1 MKRRTAISAITPA
14 SCGSRMWRKI
24 CVGVAPSIRAASSSS
39 GGAACNRARM
49 NRNANGNDFQDSNA
63 ITASR
68 AVGTPK
74 LTPNSPMSPDSWLR
88 NGIGESQPRMSVP
101 TAFTNPSCGESSTCQ
116 MNVIATTGA
125 THGSSIAPRTRPRPR
140 NEERTSRA
148 AVSPSRIAPAVP
160 KTEYMSVVFAASR
173 NRSEPSSRS

>member
-1 MKRRTAISAITPA
+1 
-14 SCGSRMWRKI
+14 
-24 CVGVAPSIRAASSSS
+24 
-39 GGAACNRARM
+39 M

-63 ITASR
+63 ITARS

-74 LTPNSPMSPDSWLR
+74 LTPNSPISPDSWLR

-125 THGSSIAPRTRPRPR
+125 TQPADPVTAGEIAEFLRHLARFRSPAVGGDPADH
-140 NEERTSRA
+140 A
-148 AVSPSRIAPAVP
+148 ALLARKAELFARIADQHAHAVTDP
-160 KTEYMSVVFAASR
+160 PSTAAPTTAAPTTPTTPEGR
-173 NRSEPSSRS
+173 TP